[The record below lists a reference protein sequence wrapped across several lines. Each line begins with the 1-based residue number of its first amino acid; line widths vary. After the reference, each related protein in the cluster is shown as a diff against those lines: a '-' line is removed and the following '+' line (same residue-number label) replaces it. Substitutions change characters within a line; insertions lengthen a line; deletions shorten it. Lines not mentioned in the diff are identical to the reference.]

1 MMDVIRSWILQITG
15 AAMLTAAAL
24 SLAPAGRVKKV
35 VGLVCGLVV
44 IAALISPIRTFDTKS
59 FSKYMAELR
68 SQPEDVTLA
77 LDEVNNTLTRGII
90 EEECE
95 TYILDKAADFGIR
108 DLSVSVT
115 ARWSEEGYWYPYEVK
130 ITSETTDA
138 LRMKLSDAI
147 EAQLGISEEMQKWSA
162 KDEGE

>member
-24 SLAPAGRVKKV
+24 SLSPSGRVKKV
-35 VGLVCGLVV
+35 VALVCGLVV
-44 IAALISPIRTFDTKS
+44 IAALISPIRSFDTGL

-68 SQPEDVTLA
+68 SRPEEITSA
-77 LDEVNNTLTRGII
+77 LDEVNDKLTRGII

-95 TYILDKAADFGIR
+95 TYILDKATDLGIT
-108 DLSVSVT
+108 DLTVSVT

-130 ITSETTDA
+130 LICETTDA
-138 LRMKLSDAI
+138 LRLRLSDAI
-147 EAQLGISEEMQKWSA
+147 EAQLGLSEEHQKWSA
-162 KDEGE
+162 KDDGG